1 MWKGCLFYF
10 ICVSD
15 HEMQSL
21 KDILTTANVQ
31 SIKEQPSTSTSW
43 CLHQS
48 AAQDEWRKARSYH
61 LDCLRSCNEVPERK
75 CCHCSSPAIIR
86 CRDCMPKEWLCMEC
100 DIHIHTKLTLHNRE
114 SCIKGIYKPIEPT
127 VRCVEK
133 DGTYF
138 LVNQGILLIF
148 FGKVVK
154 SYVRPLV
161 WIIISI
167 GHLFKASP

>member
-1 MWKGCLFYF
+1 
-10 ICVSD
+10 
-15 HEMQSL
+15 MQSL

-43 CLHQS
+43 CLRQS
-48 AAQDEWRKARSYH
+48 AAQDEWRKARSCH
-61 LDCLRSCNEVPERK
+61 LDCLLSCNEVPERK

-127 VRCVEK
+127 VCCVEK
-133 DGTYF
+133 DGTYC

-161 WIIISI
+161 
-167 GHLFKASP
+167 